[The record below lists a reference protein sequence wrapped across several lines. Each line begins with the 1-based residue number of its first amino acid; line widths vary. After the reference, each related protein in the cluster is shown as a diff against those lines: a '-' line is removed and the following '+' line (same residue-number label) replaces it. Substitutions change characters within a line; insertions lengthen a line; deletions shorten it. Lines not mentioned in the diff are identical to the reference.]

1 MENAAI
7 IRDGLMADGLTVYG
21 GRNAQYLWIRTPAG
35 LSSWD
40 FFDKLLAEAHVVG
53 MPGSGFGPSG
63 EGYFRLTAF
72 GSREQTEE
80 AVARISARLLS
91 GVAAPARPR
100 PSRRR
105 ARDRSASRP

>member
-21 GRNAQYLWIRTPAG
+21 GRNAPYLWIRTPAG

-53 MPGSGFGPSG
+53 LRGSGFRPSG
-63 EGYFRLTAF
+63 DGYFRLTPV
-72 GSREQTEE
+72 GSRAQTRD
-80 AVARISARLLS
+80 ALSSNNSPLLRCCAS
-91 GVAAPARPR
+91 AAPML
-100 PSRRR
+100 
-105 ARDRSASRP
+105 